1 MGIAWESDKLQYG
14 VCKELAKLIPDVLKV
29 FCYDNGLDP
38 YPLCIEE
45 FDADEIVEIV
55 MVVFLF
61 VILIL
66 ISDNN
71 LNNFI
76 ISIIL
81 VWVRFM
87 RWL

>member
-1 MGIAWESDKLQYG
+1 MGIAWEVDSLNEG
-14 VCKELAKLIPDVLKV
+14 VCPELALLYLSVYRA
-29 FCYDNGLDP
+29 CYDNGLDP
-38 YPLCIEE
+38 YPLVIEE
-45 FDADEIVEIV
+45 FDADEIVEIAL
-55 MVVFLF
+55 MVVFLLG
-61 VILIL
+61 IHIL

-71 LNNFI
+71 SSNFI